1 MIERDQIEE
10 LNKVIKEITVA
21 HNQKVR
27 RILEQI
33 QENSDN
39 GSSTI
44 IDPQSVQ
51 SLQQTRAQLNCL
63 HRIRNNCLQ
72 IIYDVEWLK
81 DSFNLLNK

>member
-51 SLQQTRAQLNCL
+51 SLQ
-63 HRIRNNCLQ
+63 
-72 IIYDVEWLK
+72 
-81 DSFNLLNK
+81 